1 MRQFFTVVTGVCI
14 TGTGTYSAAIKLF
27 RRHKVIP
34 QNFLGGATKPMR
46 IICRYNLYPNLDLN
60 AGQHS
65 EIGAGVLN
73 TAARHILLYCTD
85 TTLQ

>member
-1 MRQFFTVVTGVCI
+1 MRQFFTVVTGVSV
-14 TGTGTYSAAIKLF
+14 TGTATYSAAIKLF
-27 RRHKVIP
+27 RRHKS
-34 QNFLGGATKPMR
+34 FLGGTTKPMR

-60 AGQHS
+60 AGQYS

-73 TAARHILLYCTD
+73 TAVRHILLYCTD